1 MRAISEHRAD
11 SGKITFRVRYRLGG
25 KETSETFVRREDA
38 EMFRD
43 ILGNGKG
50 ERVSQALAW
59 LAARRKGEA
68 GTTITF
74 GQWWARYLDQL
85 TGVTERTRG
94 DYASMHRRYL
104 SHLDPLPLNVVSR
117 EHVTTLVNS
126 LDRRGLSPKTIKQS
140 VHLLSTCL
148 ALAIDEGQ
156 MTANPCRGVR
166 LPSQRL
172 GGVEARFLSDDEFRA
187 LMAEIPDHYRPLVAF
202 LFGTGM
208 RWSEATAIQARH
220 VNLNAG
226 TVRVEQAWKR
236 VPGKGFVIG
245 VPKTRKARR
254 TVNAAVIAL
263 AAVQPLLR
271 GPSELVFITPS
282 GGPVTHA
289 NFFNNIWRPACTRAG
304 LDPAPRI
311 HDARHTHASWLISD
325 GQSLEAVQ
333 DQLGHE
339 SIETTRKVYAQ
350 LLPAVGV
357 AVGKAASAAL
367 ARALGELRPALELD

>member
-1 MRAISEHRAD
+1 MRAISEHRAE
-11 SGKITFRVRYRLGG
+11 SGNVTFRVRYRLGG
-25 KETSETFVRREDA
+25 KETSETFVRRVDA

-50 ERVSQALAW
+50 DRTTQALLW

-68 GTTITF
+68 GTTVTF
-74 GQWWARYLDQL
+74 GQWWVKYLEQL

-94 DYASMHRRYL
+94 DYESMHRRYL
-104 SHLDPLPLNVVSR
+104 AHLDPLPLNVLSR
-117 EHVTTLVNS
+117 EHVTTLVNG
-126 LDRRGLSPKTIKQS
+126 LDRRNLSPKTIKQT
-140 VHLLSTCL
+140 VHLLSTSL
-148 ALAIDEGQ
+148 ALAIDAGL
-156 MTANPCRGVR
+156 MTSNPCRGVR
-166 LPSQRL
+166 LPTQRL
-172 GGVEARFLSDDEFRA
+172 EGTEPRFLSDDEFRA
-187 LMAEIPDHYRPLVAF
+187 LMTAMPTHYRPLVAF

-208 RWSEATAIQARH
+208 RWSEATAVQARH
-220 VNLNAG
+220 VNLAAG

-236 VPGKGFVIG
+236 VPGGYVIG
-245 VPKTRKARR
+245 VPKTRKAKR

-263 AAVQPLLR
+263 AAAAPLMR
-271 GPSELVFITPS
+271 GPSDFVFTTPS
-282 GGPVTHA
+282 GGHVTHA
-289 NFFNNIWRPACTRAG
+289 NFYGNVWRAACIRAG

-339 SIETTRKVYAQ
+339 SGETTRKVYAH
-350 LLPAVGV
+350 LFPAVGV

-367 ARALGELRPALELD
+367 ARALGEVPLELE